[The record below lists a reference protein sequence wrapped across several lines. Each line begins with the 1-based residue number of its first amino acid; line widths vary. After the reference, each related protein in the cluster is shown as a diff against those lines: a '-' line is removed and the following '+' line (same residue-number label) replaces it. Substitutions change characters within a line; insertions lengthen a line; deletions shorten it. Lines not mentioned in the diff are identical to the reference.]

1 MTDRT
6 GIRSQGQSHRAR
18 KVSGNGRAR
27 QRGLST
33 VEYAMAGALIGV
45 AIVLAFS
52 GMGKAVAA
60 VIAFIAS
67 VFD

>member
-1 MTDRT
+1 MTGRTFDR
-6 GIRSQGQSHRAR
+6 IQGQSHRAR
-18 KVSGNGRAR
+18 QGSQSGRAR

-33 VEYAMAGALIGV
+33 VEYAVAGALIGV

-60 VIAFIAS
+60 VIAFIAG